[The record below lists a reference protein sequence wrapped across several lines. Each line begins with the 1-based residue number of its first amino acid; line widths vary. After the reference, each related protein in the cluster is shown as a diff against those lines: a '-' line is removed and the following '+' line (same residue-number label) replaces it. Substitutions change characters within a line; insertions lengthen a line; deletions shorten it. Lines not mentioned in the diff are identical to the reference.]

1 MFCISSGKPSLNA
14 TKNLEKTR
22 GEVIRRLWTKNG
34 QEDWG
39 KRTRTAKWSGG
50 EFPGLFV
57 NFLPDFPAWT
67 KQQAESQS
75 CGCGREK
82 DHQEKLSLSGLR
94 SENRRKHLVCFLP
107 PSLPPLL
114 PYFFFPLKTSSKPQ
128 FQTSWAEAKKEQQW
142 WLGGHLKL
150 WDGHA
155 FSLARVTA
163 ICRVEGETHLFS
175 FLYISSHCLKEEGAP
190 AAGSVQLSE
199 ETEYLVFKLKSQKE
213 PFGCQ
218 RVLGDWEERVQER
231 MKWR

>member
-1 MFCISSGKPSLNA
+1 MVWWRISWVVCQFPSWFPSLNKKA
-14 TKNLEKTR
+14 AWIPE
-22 GEVIRRLWTKNG
+22 LWMW
-34 QEDWG
+34 QRE
-39 KRTRTAKWSGG
+39 RPPREALSFWS
-50 EFPGLFV
+50 EEWEWESIWFV
-57 NFLPDFPAWT
+57 F
-67 KQQAESQS
+67 
-75 CGCGREK
+75 
-82 DHQEKLSLSGLR
+82 
-94 SENRRKHLVCFLP
+94 FLP